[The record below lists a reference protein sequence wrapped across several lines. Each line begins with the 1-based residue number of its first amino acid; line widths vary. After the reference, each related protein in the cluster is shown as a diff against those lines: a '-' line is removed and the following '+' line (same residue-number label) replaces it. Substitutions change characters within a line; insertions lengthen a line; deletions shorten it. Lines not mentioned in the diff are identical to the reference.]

1 MKTEE
6 IYILKKSIKWTAISL
21 LAVSIFWFFFFLQA
35 AYAYSPNGS
44 PVDLKSGSRIN
55 AGAGSSSLFLQ
66 PGTGTSGGSNTA
78 RFRIVY
84 GTQSTT
90 GSGFTGFILPGTI
103 TGFPFIDYL
112 FSNGSSTFN
121 FSGFGA
127 ITIDGSTIGTSGAL
141 AGKLD
146 SNGGVGTNNAFNSA
160 QLTGS
165 TTIGTGSTITAGS
178 GPFDG
183 TKVRFLADVTQNI
196 EANIN
201 TKLTVIGTPTT
212 YINMIQADGKTGT
225 KSASFSA
232 GSGMALTTTYQPDGA
247 LNFSYATSG
256 SASAK
261 PDIKEGGTITVT
273 GAVFLNYNN
282 ADFDIAVNGL
292 GADVD
297 LSPTRKGTST
307 ATASFTVAG
316 GTDTGNL
323 LKNWYNSGMVIGSAY
338 GSTTVVTT
346 TNAIIPDDATIPQNS
361 EGSEIITVA
370 YTPKQLGST
379 IHIQVI
385 ANVTPA
391 LSGVLTAAIF
401 VDSVVGA
408 LCCAGYNKVSD
419 DAISSPTVFSYSTT
433 TASLATRTYKLRYG
447 CSNASY
453 IVYLNQGSVAG
464 KTYGNIMLSSMH
476 VYETK
481 Q

>member
-1 MKTEE
+1 MNTND
-6 IYILKKSIKWTAISL
+6 LKKSGIITVIITFTALAFWLGFSKLSL
-21 LAVSIFWFFFFLQA
+21 GAYNEQDLTKQFLKED
-35 AYAYSPNGS
+35 SEVFKTVVIEVGTDT
-44 PVDLKSGSRIN
+44 VGRIIV
-55 AGAGSSSLFLQ
+55 
-66 PGTGTSGGSNTA
+66 GTSSMA
-78 RFRIVY
+78 RVGTSSYPTQPRIEY
-84 GTQSTT
+84 NGATGIWSFKNSGGTQTAE
-90 GSGFTGFILPGTI
+90 FGTI
-103 TGFPFIDYL
+103 TGTYL
-112 FSNGSSTFN
+112 AVNYATIASLNAYLLSAGGAGTSNTFN
-121 FSGFGA
+121 
-127 ITIDGSTIGTSGAL
+127 TPTL
-141 AGKLD
+141 
-146 SNGGVGTNNAFNSA
+146 NSA
-160 QLTGS
+160 QLAGS

-178 GPFDG
+178 DPFDG